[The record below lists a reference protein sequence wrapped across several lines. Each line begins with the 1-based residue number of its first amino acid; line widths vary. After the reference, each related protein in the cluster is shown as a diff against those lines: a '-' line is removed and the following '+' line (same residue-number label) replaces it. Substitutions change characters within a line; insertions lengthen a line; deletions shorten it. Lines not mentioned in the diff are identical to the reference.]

1 MRCGGASSP
10 GDRRSHA
17 TADATLLCAR
27 RVPCVEAGTTVDQ
40 TEGAS
45 DRVRLRHADVLIRE
59 TKKDGGVRLTCD
71 YCYLIT
77 FTVGDVSLIPT
88 IDEGL
93 RDIVRRQVM

>member
-1 MRCGGASSP
+1 VRCGGASSP

-93 RDIVRRQVM
+93 RDIVRRHVM